1 MLLDKMSDPMK
12 TIQISSTFTRYPG
25 GRYRKHGNGS
35 GQEFREDYLVPAIKA
50 EDKVVIEMDDT
61 AGYPAS
67 FLEEAFGGL
76 VRAGF
81 GMELLREKLELNAL
95 KEEFK
100 IYPEIAW
107 SYIEDAA
114 NSKKPTE
121 N

>member
-1 MLLDKMSDPMK
+1 LDKMSNAMK
-12 TIQISSTFTRYPG
+12 TIDISLDFTRYPG
-25 GRYRKHGNGS
+25 GRYRKHGDGS
-35 GQEFREDYLVPAIKA
+35 GEEFRDDFLVPAIQT
-50 EDKVVIEMDDT
+50 EDEVVIEMDDT

-76 VRAGF
+76 VRVGI
-81 GMELLREKLELNAL
+81 GMDVLRAKLKLNAF

-114 NSKKPTE
+114 NSKKPVA